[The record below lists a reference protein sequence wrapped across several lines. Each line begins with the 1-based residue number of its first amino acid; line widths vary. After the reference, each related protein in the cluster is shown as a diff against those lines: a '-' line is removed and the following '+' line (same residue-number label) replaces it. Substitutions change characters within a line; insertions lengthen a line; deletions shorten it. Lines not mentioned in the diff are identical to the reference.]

1 MHRFKK
7 RISFCSVIISMGFI
21 SVEAYTNARV
31 HAMSAVGKGLV
42 WVKMRDIQDGL
53 RIKNMSDLARKEIQ
67 GIH

>member
-1 MHRFKK
+1 
-7 RISFCSVIISMGFI
+7 MGFI
-21 SVEAYTNARV
+21 NVEAYTNARV
-31 HAMSAVGKGLV
+31 HAMSAVGKGSF